1 MNNVSNKDN
10 DIDEIEINKEQ
21 NKMSDQKV
29 RRKAVVI
36 GELKRKFDN

>member
-1 MNNVSNKDN
+1 MNNVNNKDN

-21 NKMSDQKV
+21 NKMSDQRV

>member
-1 MNNVSNKDN
+1 MNNVNNKDN

-21 NKMSDQKV
+21 NKMSDQRI

>member
-1 MNNVSNKDN
+1 MNNVNNKDN

-21 NKMSDQKV
+21 NKMSDQRV
-29 RRKAVVI
+29 RRKAAVI

>member
-21 NKMSDQKV
+21 IKMSDQRI

>member
-21 NKMSDQKV
+21 NKMSDQRI
-29 RRKAVVI
+29 RRKAVII

>member
-1 MNNVSNKDN
+1 MNNVNNKDN

-21 NKMSDQKV
+21 NKMSDQRV
-29 RRKAVVI
+29 RSKAAVI

>member
-21 NKMSDQKV
+21 NKMSDQRI

>member
-1 MNNVSNKDN
+1 MNNVNNKDN